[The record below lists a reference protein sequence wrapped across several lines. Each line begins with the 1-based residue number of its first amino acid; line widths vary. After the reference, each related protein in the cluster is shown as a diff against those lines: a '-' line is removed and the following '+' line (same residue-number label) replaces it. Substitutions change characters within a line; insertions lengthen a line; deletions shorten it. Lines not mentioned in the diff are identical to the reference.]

1 MISLDFFKTTVCCE
15 ERGKYYPLHK
25 EWNLRWRMFTLNM
38 IKTAISWGFGQNY
51 WQILNAKFHF
61 LYSNWEKP
69 TESSCSL
76 CPDIYF
82 LSILAELLLL
92 KRIFSCSKREEKLW
106 RRSKLRTFKKM
117 PFFSHFQLI
126 NSFEKNCSQNWQSLS
141 QVNYNAIS
149 NGIAKISNCLLK
161 DLNQNCFKKCLL
173 ELSCIFKI
181 WLGIKCIVLIYP
193 TDISYDSSLF
203 LNLLDVD
210 RLLE

>member
-25 EWNLRWRMFTLNM
+25 EWNLRWRMFILNM

-69 TESSCSL
+69 IESSCSL

-106 RRSKLRTFKKM
+106 RRSKLRTFKSM

-126 NSFEKNCSQNWQSLS
+126 NSFEKNCNFKIIVLFVAFSWKHLWQSLS
-141 QVNYNAIS
+141 QVNYNAIP
-149 NGIAKISNCLLK
+149 NGIAKIQNCFLE
-161 DLNQNCFKKCLL
+161 DLNQNCFL
-173 ELSCIFKI
+173 E
-181 WLGIKCIVLIYP
+181 
-193 TDISYDSSLF
+193 SSVF
-203 LNLLDVD
+203 F
-210 RLLE
+210 